1 MKATELIEKLKNIV
15 DENQKDFEIIIRN
28 NSLINDTYIS
38 YMGVDNNNLYI
49 HCSIL

>member
-28 NSLINDTYIS
+28 SSLINNTYIS
-38 YMGVDNNNLYI
+38 YMIVDNNKLYI

>member
-28 NSLINDTYIS
+28 NSFNDTYIN
-38 YMGVDNNNLYI
+38 YMIVDNNNIYL
-49 HCSIL
+49 HCSRF

>member
-28 NSLINDTYIS
+28 SSFNDTYIN
-38 YMGVDNNNLYI
+38 YMIVDNNNLYI
-49 HCSIL
+49 HCSRF